1 MPCRD
6 GGPDCDTPTP
16 SGPPDWMLCEAMI
29 IIEKNGL
36 IEECSAQLIAW
47 WKQHSR
53 KERDRVRREAAQKLS
68 YQERKAL
75 GIDEN
80 GNRAKTKR
88 HTEDD

>member
-6 GGPDCDTPTP
+6 GGPEPEASP
-16 SGPPDWMLCEAMI
+16 AWMLCEAMI

-36 IEECSAQLIAW
+36 LEECSAQLIAW

-53 KERDRVRREAAQKLS
+53 NERDRVRREAAQKLNF
-68 YQERKAL
+68 QERKAL

-80 GNRAKTKR
+80 GQRAKTKR
-88 HTEDD
+88 HAEDD